1 MRRAGRFQFSTD
13 PRDNPKSLDDLLA
26 IEPSDF
32 HRCDVARLNLICAS
46 GLPGTEKLDIDRCI
60 HTIDK
65 WATKAEFEIKRHLYR
80 VKDPRFASRWGGSQA
95 KFSAEMLAQVL
106 QEDCGAHY
114 NPRRIL
120 DPDARNSKDLFIHGM
135 IDDPNGGTCASMPA
149 LYTAVARRLRYPVK
163 LVSANGHLFCRWDGK
178 ENRFNIESTGNGFSI
193 FPDEYYHK
201 WPIPLTEGQI
211 RSGEFLTSMSP
222 AEELSVFFA
231 SRAWCLEENG
241 RVDEAVKAYET
252 AIRLHP
258 AFQAN
263 RAFLN
268 ALERKKQPIL
278 PDQVSVRGRIP
289 SGVQLFNPMKA
300 IR

>member
-1 MRRAGRFQFSTD
+1 
-13 PRDNPKSLDDLLA
+13 
-26 IEPSDF
+26 
-32 HRCDVARLNLICAS
+32 
-46 GLPGTEKLDIDRCI
+46 
-60 HTIDK
+60 
-65 WATKAEFEIKRHLYR
+65 
-80 VKDPRFASRWGGSQA
+80 
-95 KFSAEMLAQVL
+95 
-106 QEDCGAHY
+106 
-114 NPRRIL
+114 
-120 DPDARNSKDLFIHGM
+120 
-135 IDDPNGGTCASMPA
+135 MPA